1 MKRGFTMI
9 ELVFVIVIIG
19 VLAAIAIPKL
29 TDTKNAA
36 DGANIASNLA
46 TCINEIGSVFL
57 VKGTMDTTTAVCTKA
72 KTCYDIVDDA
82 PNAKLT
88 VKDKSGGA
96 ECDAAQKISTKNNT
110 SSSSGMEHVFK

>member
-1 MKRGFTMI
+1 MKKAFTMI

-19 VLAAIAIPKL
+19 VLASVAIPKL

-36 DGANIASNLA
+36 DGANMASNLA

-57 VKGTMDTTTAVCTKA
+57 AKGTMDTNTQVCTKA
-72 KTCYDIVDDA
+72 KACYDIVDDVA
-82 PNAKLT
+82 NAKLT
-88 VKDKSGGA
+88 VTDKSGGA

-110 SSSSGMEHVFK
+110 SSASGMVHFFK